1 MNKCS
6 PIEMRKALDTVKLL
20 SDAGVEFVAMP
31 VLNEQHKKQ
40 LLIDAMAN
48 LDTLAD
54 EDGANLSKGK
64 VDE

>member
-6 PIEMRKALDTVKLL
+6 PIEMRKALDMAKLL

-31 VLNEQHKKQ
+31 VLNDAHKKQ

-48 LDTLAD
+48 LDELGD
-54 EDGANLSKGK
+54 EY
-64 VDE
+64 